1 MARRRRRRHDD
12 EMELNLI
19 PMIDVM
25 LILLIFFMVAT
36 TIKHGEKALPIELPK
51 AEAAATQTPV
61 ENLLVIGV
69 DQAGNKYV
77 GGERVTTD
85 ALHERIRDAGQQSQ
99 EQPVRID
106 ADRHTSYENIIEV
119 VQLCQFEHLRNVSL
133 HTQDPEAK

>member
-1 MARRRRRRHDD
+1 MARRRRRHED

-36 TIKHGEKALPIELPK
+36 TIKHGEKALPLELPK
-51 AEAAATQTPV
+51 AEGATSQTAPDD
-61 ENLLVIGV
+61 LLVIGV
-69 DQAGNKYV
+69 DRAGNKYI
-77 GGERVTTD
+77 GSERVTTD
-85 ALHERIRDAGQQSQ
+85 ALHERIRTAAQKNA

-106 ADRHTSYENIIEV
+106 ADRQTPYEQVVEV

-133 HTQDPEAK
+133 HTQDENKR